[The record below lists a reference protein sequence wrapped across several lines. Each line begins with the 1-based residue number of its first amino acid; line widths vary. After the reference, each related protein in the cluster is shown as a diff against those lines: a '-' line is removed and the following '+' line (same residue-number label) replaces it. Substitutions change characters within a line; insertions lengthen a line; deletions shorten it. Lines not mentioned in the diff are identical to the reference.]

1 MILGETNN
9 LCSKNDN
16 YNASVEALDN
26 IQEEAKILYFDWGC
40 RLSINTVTKR
50 REYLLHEKNMLLD
63 EKIEQRGL
71 NHNSV

>member
-26 IQEEAKILYFDWGC
+26 IQEEARNKIIWPPFYCDESLMQRQEASF
-40 RLSINTVTKR
+40 
-50 REYLLHEKNMLLD
+50 YLFVPSHF
-63 EKIEQRGL
+63 GL
-71 NHNSV
+71 NWGMAVMR